1 MQRKLSLDYLTRLLN
16 IKEQIKKEI
25 KAEFRETEKSIL
37 KLKLKRINSVIYYH
51 IHKKDN
57 DIVKAEY
64 FKKYRKNNLDKF
76 KEYSRVYR
84 KKRRKR

>member
-25 KAEFRETEKSIL
+25 KSEFRETEKSIL

-57 DIVKAEY
+57 DIAKKEY
-64 FKKYRKNNLDKF
+64 FDKYRKNNLEKF
-76 KEYSRVYR
+76 KEYSKVYR